1 MPYHRFWICFEGHFN
16 QMACTNT
23 AIKDPTNEQVKMKI
37 HNEHLNF
44 RDSFNWVSGDCK
56 FETTEGLSVNEFC
69 LNIHEDFTFSAEV
82 CEKIMGDN
90 RYRYVG
96 HRVCII

>member
-1 MPYHRFWICFEGHFN
+1 
-16 QMACTNT
+16 MACTNS

-56 FETTEGLSVNEFC
+56 FETTEGLSVDEFC

-82 CEKIMGDN
+82 CEKIIGDA
-90 RYRYVG
+90 RYR
-96 HRVCII
+96 

>member
-1 MPYHRFWICFEGHFN
+1 MITFFEGHFN
-16 QMACTNT
+16 QIRCTNNPT
-23 AIKDPTNEQVKMKI
+23 KDPTNGQVKMKI

-56 FETTEGLSVNEFC
+56 FETTEGLSVDEFC

-82 CEKIMGDN
+82 CEKIIGDA
-90 RYRYVG
+90 RYR
-96 HRVCII
+96 